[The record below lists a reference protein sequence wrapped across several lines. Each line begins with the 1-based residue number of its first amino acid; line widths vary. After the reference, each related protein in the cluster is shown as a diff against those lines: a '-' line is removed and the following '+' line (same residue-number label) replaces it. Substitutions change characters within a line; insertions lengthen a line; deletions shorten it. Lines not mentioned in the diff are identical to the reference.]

1 LHLTLPTSQFVR
13 TALASEVHHHHKSSP
28 SRGCVLVG
36 PADSLGPGAV
46 GVKAG
51 VRLAGER
58 DPRSLGATLQSSA
71 LLRDG
76 RLLRLG
82 WDPVSGRLQRL
93 RDGADQEVA
102 GVGGRRISSRLDMAA
117 LLQNGGAI

>member
-1 LHLTLPTSQFVR
+1 VHSHL
-13 TALASEVHHHHKSSP
+13 KSNTTRAP
-28 SRGCVLVG
+28 RRGCGLVG

-51 VRLAGER
+51 GRRVGVRRAGESER
-58 DPRSLGATLQSSA
+58 ETRSLGATLESSA
-71 LLRDG
+71 PLCDG

-82 WDPVSGRLQRL
+82 WDSVSGRLQSL